1 MDMQARHIEMTIH
14 CRIGS
19 LENPD
24 VRCNER
30 ANIHCRIGSLE
41 MRAASAIALSGY
53 SLPHRQLRKT
63 RESMGHD

>member
-41 MRAASAIALSGY
+41 IVMVLF
-53 SLPHRQLRKT
+53 
-63 RESMGHD
+63 